1 MEDYSTYSDNPIII
15 KSWKEFLGDNFE
27 NSYND
32 YLGYH
37 LPRINKWIWN
47 EKKQKW
53 LRSYRVKNKNTNL
66 IWNEKYQKYIK
77 YEGMF

>member
-1 MEDYSTYSDNPIII
+1 MVDYSTYYDNAVII
-15 KSWKEFLGDNFE
+15 KSWKEYLGDNFE

-37 LPRINKWIWN
+37 LARTNKWLWS

-77 YEGMF
+77 YEGI